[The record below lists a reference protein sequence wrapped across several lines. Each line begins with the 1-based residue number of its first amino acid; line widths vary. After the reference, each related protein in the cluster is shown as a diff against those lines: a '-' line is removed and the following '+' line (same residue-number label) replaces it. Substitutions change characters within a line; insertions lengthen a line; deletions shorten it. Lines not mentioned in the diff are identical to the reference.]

1 MNIMKR
7 PGFVELV
14 PVQKVSKFKVLIFG
28 SLKDYLGGNID
39 CYFDF
44 VSFMQL
50 WLVFPMIIGL
60 FTIAI
65 NSYF

>member
-1 MNIMKR
+1 MKR

-14 PVQKVSKFKVLIFG
+14 PVSRVSKYKFLIFG
-28 SLKDYLGGNID
+28 SLKNYLGPNID

-44 VSFMQL
+44 VSFLQI

-60 FTIAI
+60 LTAAV
-65 NSYF
+65 NYYF